1 MKDFI
6 GLCPLLTSLKT
17 FSVRSSTQNLSIRCW
32 WLHVRGQS
40 VQGLVKGMGQE
51 NYSNFVT
58 GVGWEDGMPLSI
70 KCSQCYLFHKAAK

>member
-17 FSVRSSTQNLSIRCW
+17 FSVRSSTQNLSIRFW

-40 VQGLVKGMGQE
+40 VQGLIKSGSGKLFKFHNRSGMGRWYATL
-51 NYSNFVT
+51 N
-58 GVGWEDGMPLSI
+58 
-70 KCSQCYLFHKAAK
+70 